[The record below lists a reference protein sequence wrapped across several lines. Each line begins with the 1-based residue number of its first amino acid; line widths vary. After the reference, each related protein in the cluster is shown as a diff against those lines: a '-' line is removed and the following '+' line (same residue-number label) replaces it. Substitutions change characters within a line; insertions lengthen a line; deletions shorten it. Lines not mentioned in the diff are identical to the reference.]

1 MSPRKNSVRK
11 RGLYCRKATQR
22 LESLKILHID
32 IETAPH
38 KSYHWG
44 LWNQNIAINQIVE
57 PGYTLCFAAKWH
69 GKRGV
74 LFDSVHESSP
84 KKMLQHAHR
93 LLDEADVVCHYNGQ
107 KFDIPT
113 LNAEFFLYGMDPPS
127 QYKQLDLLKTTRQQF
142 RFPSNKLDYVVQQ
155 LELGSKVKHM
165 GMDLWRDCM
174 DGCDKAWKVMKR
186 YNIQDVRL
194 LEKYYK
200 RILPWIKNHPNWG
213 VYLDADRP
221 TCRNCG
227 STKVKK
233 NGIERTATLS
243 YQRYKCTNCGTPLKG
258 RKRLWPATD
267 GVLK

>member
-1 MSPRKNSVRK
+1 MR
-11 RGLYCRKATQR
+11 
-22 LESLKILHID
+22 ILHLD

-57 PGYTLCFAAKWH
+57 PGYTLCWAAKWDR
-69 GKRGV
+69 KPGV
-74 LFDSVHESSP
+74 IFDSVHESKP
-84 KKMLQHAHR
+84 EAMLKRVHG

-113 LNAEFFLYGMDPPS
+113 LNAEFFMLGMDPPS
-127 QYKQLDLLKTTRQQF
+127 KFKHLDLLKTTRQQF

-155 LELGSKVKHM
+155 LELGSKTKHM
-165 GMDLWRDCM
+165 GMEMWRDCM
-174 DGCDKAWKVMKR
+174 DGDEKAWKKMKQ

-194 LEKYYK
+194 LEKYYHK
-200 RILPWIKNHPNWG
+200 ILPWIKNHPNWG

-227 STKVKK
+227 SGYVKK
-233 NGIERTATLS
+233 NGIEVTTTLT
-243 YQRYKCTNCGTPLKG
+243 YQRYKCLNCGTPLRG
-258 RKRLWPATD
+258 RKRLVKAPE
-267 GVLK
+267 GILV